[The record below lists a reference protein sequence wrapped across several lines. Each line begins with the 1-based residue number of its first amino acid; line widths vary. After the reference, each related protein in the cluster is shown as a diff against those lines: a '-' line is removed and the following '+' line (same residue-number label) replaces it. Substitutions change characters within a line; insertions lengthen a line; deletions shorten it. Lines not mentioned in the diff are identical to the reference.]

1 MFNFLRNIS
10 VRNKLLLNTGVL
22 LLLLLSSFIY
32 AIYSLNNIG
41 GQLTT
46 IVEEDMPLTQK
57 LTVITVEQLE
67 QAISFDRVLRF
78 GAILAVEPRALQK
91 FDTAVNRFVKGTS
104 VIDDT
109 IEKAIKLT
117 DHAADFNDP
126 VLLKKMKKVK
136 NALQHILFAH
146 QQYVGHA
153 EQVFSLYVQGDMQ
166 QAEIKAVQVERE
178 EAVLDQEIEALLF
191 DIQSFTQQSARA
203 AHHHEQ
209 EAIVTLS
216 VIVAVGILLGV
227 LISFIISRYIISGL
241 RTAIVT
247 ASGDLTQEIEVR
259 SSDEIGELLQAMN
272 NMKRKLIDM
281 IRQISAIS
289 AQLSVSA
296 KEMSIVTEQTNSVI
310 SQQLLETEFVSMAM
324 NDMTRTV
331 QEVSK
336 NINDTANYAYRATAQ
351 TNKGSLVVSSAETE
365 IQQLSQLISNAA
377 ASIKNLKTQGD
388 KINSV
393 MDVIEGVAE
402 QTNLLALHAAIEAA
416 RAGDQGRGFAVVADE
431 VRTLAVRTQTST
443 KEINDIIIK
452 LHEGTISAVSLMEK
466 SSAQANNSVNI
477 TLESGQAFNT
487 ISADVD
493 RISAMCDQLAAAA
506 EEQSVVSEQINAKII
521 QIKSLSVQTADG
533 AQEISTSSKK
543 LENMAVQLDD
553 LVGQYA
559 L

>member
-67 QAISFDRVLRF
+67 QAISFERVLRF

-136 NALQHILFAH
+136 KALQHILFAH

-402 QTNLLALHAAIEAA
+402 QTNLLALNAAIEAA

>member
-67 QAISFDRVLRF
+67 QAISFERVLRF

-136 NALQHILFAH
+136 KALQHILFAH

-402 QTNLLALHAAIEAA
+402 QTNLLALNAAIEAA

-506 EEQSVVSEQINAKII
+506 EEQSVVSEQINANII

>member
-1 MFNFLRNIS
+1 M
-10 VRNKLLLNTGVL
+10 RNKLLLNTGVL

-67 QAISFDRVLRF
+67 QAISFERVLRF

-136 NALQHILFAH
+136 KALQHILFAH

-402 QTNLLALHAAIEAA
+402 QTNLLALNAAIEAA